1 MIRNFKFLTDN
12 NDELEFGGF
21 VHDLHDG
28 FASWM
33 WTGRDFLD
41 RDPNW
46 VEEAMTTTS
55 IRTFLMNFPERMIVP
70 ILSITGDNITMTID
84 NDHTIYNTFGFH
96 GRDEKL
102 DKVMEIIY
110 KK

>member
-12 NDELEFGGF
+12 DTNQLEFGGF

-33 WTGRDFLD
+33 WTGRDYLD

-46 VEEAMTTTS
+46 VEEVMTTTS

-84 NDHTIYNTFGFH
+84 NDHDPWPFNILGGTPLHITFL
-96 GRDEKL
+96 RWIPE
-102 DKVMEIIY
+102 V
-110 KK
+110 